1 MSKLQRTLDV
11 VPEKSETEPEA
22 VSLPSFT
29 EGCQLDAII
38 VQIGQFGRFQITNY
52 LLLCLPI
59 ICNAFYSISYVFT
72 ASEVAYRCNI
82 TQCDTLGS
90 SYEEPFLNF
99 TTPQRHG
106 GWAHCEHYAFRPDM
120 GAVLGLYLG
129 ADPCHNS
136 SFDKGQRVSCE
147 SGYILRKDEKTIAS
161 EFGIFCG
168 EKWKLSMV
176 GTVNNIGQ
184 FVGIPL
190 GGYLADRYGRKS
202 ILVVSGVLSSFAGLA
217 RSHAPEY
224 YSFLSLEF
232 LDMAVGSTLFPTA
245 FLLAVELVGPKHRV
259 VAATMISL
267 TYGLAEASMGY
278 LADYLRDWRVFLRVL
293 YAPALL
299 HLLFICLLPESVR
312 WQLTQSNELEAKA
325 TLRKVAQVNRKE
337 LPERQLSE
345 LIRCNR
351 KLVDGEQAPGGHYTA
366 GQISRA
372 LGGRIALCCFVWFT
386 HTLVALGLSIHS
398 GELNGS
404 KFENFSMT
412 GFMQVPG
419 VLLGT
424 ALMHWV
430 GRRWALT
437 SCQFTCATLI
447 LAVAA
452 TNEDYPLIS
461 SILFFL
467 AKMIS
472 TGSFMIVYFFTSE
485 IFPTNCRNSLLSFC
499 SCMGRFGSMLA
510 PQTILLIAYYE
521 YAPHLLFALFGFT
534 CSGLSL
540 FFPETTNKVLP
551 TTLEEARG
559 LDRSM
564 PGAKAKSEEKSTA

>member
-1 MSKLQRTLDV
+1 
-11 VPEKSETEPEA
+11 VPEKSEPGPDE
-22 VSLPSFT
+22 VSPPSSAKD
-29 EGCQLDAII
+29 CHLDAII
-38 VQIGQFGRFQITNY
+38 VQIGQFGRFQMINY

-82 TQCDTLGS
+82 TQCDTLRS
-90 SYEEPFLNF
+90 SYDEPFLNF

-106 GWAHCEHYAFRPDM
+106 VWDHCEHYAFRPDL
-120 GAVLGLYLG
+120 GSVLGQYMG

-136 SFDKGQRVSCE
+136 SFDVGQRVSCE
-147 SGYILRKDEKTIAS
+147 SGYILKNDEKTIAS

-168 EKWKLSMV
+168 ERWKLSMV

-202 ILVVSGVLSSFAGLA
+202 TLVVAGILSALAGLA
-217 RSHAPEY
+217 RSNAPEY

-245 FLLAVELVGPKHRV
+245 FLLAIELVGPKHRV
-259 VAATMISL
+259 VAATVISL
-267 TYGLAEASMGY
+267 TYGLAEAAMGY
-278 LADYLRDWRVFLRVL
+278 LANYLRDWRVFLTVL
-293 YAPALL
+293 YTPALL

-312 WQLTQSNELEAKA
+312 WLLSQSNELEAKA

-337 LPERQLSE
+337 LTEKQLSD
-345 LIRCNR
+345 LILSNR
-351 KLVDGEQAPGGHYTA
+351 MLLNGEQSPGGHYTA
-366 GQISRA
+366 RQITRA

-386 HTLVALGLSIHS
+386 HTLIALGLS
-398 GELNGS
+398 LNSSKLSGS

-412 GFMQVPG
+412 GFMQLPG

-424 ALMHWV
+424 TLMHWI

-452 TNEDYPLIS
+452 TDEDYPLIS

-472 TGSFMIVYFFTSE
+472 TASFMTVYFFTSE

-499 SCMGRFGSMLA
+499 SCIGRFGSMLA
-510 PQTILLIAYYE
+510 PLTILLIPYYE

-540 FFPETTNKVLP
+540 FFPETSNKVLP
-551 TTLEEARG
+551 TTLEEARA
-559 LDRSM
+559 L
-564 PGAKAKSEEKSTA
+564 